1 MASVLETR
9 EDRAFGPLPVRRQR
23 IVTPRRAIDLR
34 PHLHGLFESDAH
46 AVDAKLASVAAIL
59 TVLGEHRIIS
69 GRTERAISS
78 GRARALARADV
89 VAEALRRAL
98 LRSEASD
105 DVAAAVVLH
114 ELLTDPPGALR
125 S

>member
-9 EDRAFGPLPVRRQR
+9 EDRAFGPLAVRRQR

-46 AVDAKLASVAAIL
+46 AVDAELASVAIL